1 MSPSGQTDR
10 NWWSLAGALV
20 VGIGLAHF
28 VFPAYFDP
36 INKIAFPEHPR
47 RYTYINGGFE
57 TLIGLTLLEARE
69 RNRWKVVGLAYVSY
83 LLLNLVRARGVS
95 RLRISA
101 SR

>member
-10 NWWSLAGALV
+10 EWRVLVGAV
-20 VGIGLAHF
+20 VVAIGLAHF

-57 TLIGLTLLEARE
+57 TLIGITLLEARK
-69 RNRWKVVGLAYVSY
+69 RNRWKVAAVAYVSY
-83 LLLNLVRARGVS
+83 LLLNLVRARGIS